1 MRTDWKFLMAGLLVA
16 AAACAHGRTSVAGA
30 AAPQP
35 PDTLV
40 VNVTNH
46 GTYQVDLHAI
56 SRAHDL
62 RIGIVDPGSTGHFV
76 LREHWLFGP
85 PVEIVAGG
93 LRSGFMMLR
102 PGDVLDWDLQGTFIH
117 TRMIPRTQ
125 GT

>member
-1 MRTDWKFLMAGLLVA
+1 MRCDWRFLAAGLLVA
-16 AAACAHGRTSVAGA
+16 GAACAHGRASATGA
-30 AAPQP
+30 AAPQL

-46 GTYQVDLHAI
+46 GTFQVELHAV

-76 LREHWLFGP
+76 LRELWLFGP
-85 PVEIVAGG
+85 PVELTAGG

-102 PGDVLDWDLQGTFIH
+102 PGDILDWDLAGTFVH

-125 GT
+125 GS